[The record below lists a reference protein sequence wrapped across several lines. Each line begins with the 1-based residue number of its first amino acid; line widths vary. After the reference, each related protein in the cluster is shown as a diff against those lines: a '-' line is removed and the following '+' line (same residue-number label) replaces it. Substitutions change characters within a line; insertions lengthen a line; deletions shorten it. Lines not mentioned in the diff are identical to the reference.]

1 MTRKSRRELERE
13 LNQLQGGF
21 VGEIQVQSDI
31 VTITEDMTDDRGQ
44 LTEEAVDVPD
54 ESDVLA
60 TESDAVT
67 VWTEHMD

>member
-1 MTRKSRRELERE
+1 
-13 LNQLQGGF
+13 
-21 VGEIQVQSDI
+21 
-31 VTITEDMTDDRGQ
+31 MTDDRGQ